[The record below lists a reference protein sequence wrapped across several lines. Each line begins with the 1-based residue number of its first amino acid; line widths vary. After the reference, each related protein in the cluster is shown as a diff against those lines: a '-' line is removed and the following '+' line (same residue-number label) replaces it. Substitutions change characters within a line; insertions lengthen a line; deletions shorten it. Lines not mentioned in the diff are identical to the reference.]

1 MANEIKQ
8 KIVLEG
14 EQQYKNA
21 IKDAQRNLKTL
32 RSELKAETAEL
43 GNNATAQQKN
53 ETKVKSLKKQIEEQE
68 KIVKANRDALEE
80 VRQKYADND
89 DAIAKWEQKLNDSRT
104 ALANMTNELEKV
116 SSGMSDIETN
126 ADMATVATKSV
137 ADSLQS
143 LSGIGDTIASGIE
156 TVFTTMLD
164 TIRES
169 VAEVWSLISQTAAK
183 ANNWTDL
190 GAIFGTTATNIEEME
205 AAVSAI
211 GGSGKFDSFVT
222 LMNKLSFGGK
232 EDTIQEYLGVNAR
245 DYEDNLQYTMD
256 VLTALQKYSNEHHG
270 EATDSL
276 MSNLFGAKKSS
287 DVMWIIRNWS
297 DILEKRGELKETG
310 YLMDEEEVETMNQVQ
325 ISLNE
330 IDEKWEALK
339 SKFAT
344 GFGTV
349 TLDIMTN
356 VNGALDA
363 LATYFNAETHEEREK
378 ALADLEKNITDA
390 FQRIADA
397 IQAGIEILDKVAENL
412 KESDN
417 PTAKA
422 LGTVLSGLVDA
433 LKWITEDNMQHVV
446 SALENLAAFWLVGKG
461 ASMAAKIS
469 SIVADINVIK
479 GYSIASG
486 GANADSGGATW
497 TTGIMSKLSG
507 ATAGANAVLASGLGN
522 MVPMIGDWF
531 LNQTNAGRALRD
543 GTDILEGISEDFQ
556 EIGDNVSKNADTFEQ
571 DWSENVLTQPGKNSI
586 LFWDQFWNHD
596 VPDAINQLLN
606 GGYEQG
612 EFYDDTDW
620 EGSAYDV
627 MDAIAR
633 RTEEMQGGGNTGN
646 TDGEASSQANA
657 GLMQSAVK
665 GALSGW
671 KVVMDGETVGSIVAP
686 YVNELIAGEI
696 NQ

>member
-1 MANEIKQ
+1 
-8 KIVLEG
+8 
-14 EQQYKNA
+14 
-21 IKDAQRNLKTL
+21 
-32 RSELKAETAEL
+32 
-43 GNNATAQQKN
+43 
-53 ETKVKSLKKQIEEQE
+53 
-68 KIVKANRDALEE
+68 
-80 VRQKYADND
+80 
-89 DAIAKWEQKLNDSRT
+89 
-104 ALANMTNELEKV
+104 
-116 SSGMSDIETN
+116 
-126 ADMATVATKSV
+126 
-137 ADSLQS
+137 
-143 LSGIGDTIASGIE
+143 
-156 TVFTTMLD
+156 
-164 TIRES
+164 
-169 VAEVWSLISQTAAK
+169 
-183 ANNWTDL
+183 
-190 GAIFGTTATNIEEME
+190 
-205 AAVSAI
+205 
-211 GGSGKFDSFVT
+211 
-222 LMNKLSFGGK
+222 
-232 EDTIQEYLGVNAR
+232 
-245 DYEDNLQYTMD
+245 
-256 VLTALQKYSNEHHG
+256 
-270 EATDSL
+270 
-276 MSNLFGAKKSS
+276 
-287 DVMWIIRNWS
+287 
-297 DILEKRGELKETG
+297 
-310 YLMDEEEVETMNQVQ
+310 
-325 ISLNE
+325 
-330 IDEKWEALK
+330 
-339 SKFAT
+339 
-344 GFGTV
+344 
-349 TLDIMTN
+349 
-356 VNGALDA
+356 
-363 LATYFNAETHEEREK
+363 
-378 ALADLEKNITDA
+378 
-390 FQRIADA
+390 
-397 IQAGIEILDKVAENL
+397 
-412 KESDN
+412 
-417 PTAKA
+417 
-422 LGTVLSGLVDA
+422 
-433 LKWITEDNMQHVV
+433 MQHVV